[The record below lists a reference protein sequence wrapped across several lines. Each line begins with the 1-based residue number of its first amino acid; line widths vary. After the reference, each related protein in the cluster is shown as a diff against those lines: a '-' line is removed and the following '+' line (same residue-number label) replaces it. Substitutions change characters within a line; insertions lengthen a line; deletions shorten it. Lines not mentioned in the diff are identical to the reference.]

1 MNVSFNVFNK
11 NVMVYLSFKIVYIV
25 FQYGDVKFL
34 STTIIIE
41 KLKIRVSGLITS
53 EYTCQQS
60 WE

>member
-11 NVMVYLSFKIVYIV
+11 NVMVDLSFKKNYIV

-34 STTIIIE
+34 ATTIIIE
-41 KLKIRVSGLITS
+41 KPKNRVSGLITA